1 MVSIVDDILNYIID
15 ENYFEIGFI
24 EEEFLEVKM
33 VVEVSIRCR
42 LFFMLLFVFFYSFL
56 LVVYY

>member
-1 MVSIVDDILNYIID
+1 MVNIVDDILNYIID

-33 VVEVSIRCR
+33 VVEVSIR
-42 LFFMLLFVFFYSFL
+42 
-56 LVVYY
+56 